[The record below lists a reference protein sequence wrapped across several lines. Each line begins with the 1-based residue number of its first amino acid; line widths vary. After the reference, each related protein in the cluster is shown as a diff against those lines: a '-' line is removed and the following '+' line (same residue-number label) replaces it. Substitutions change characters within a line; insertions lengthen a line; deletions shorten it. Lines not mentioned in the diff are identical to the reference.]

1 MQVKVMPS
9 ALKSH
14 LLRPELTVA
23 PGVFELISAT
33 LADQHAFPALYM
45 SGNGTVASALGLPDV
60 GLATYTE
67 MLSRIEAITSRISTP
82 LIADGDTGYG
92 GLLNVDR
99 TVKGYERAGAAGIQ
113 LEDQV
118 APKKC
123 GFAAVT
129 EVIPQLM
136 MVDKIKVALEARSC
150 EDFLIVARTDARRG
164 YGLTEALDRA
174 LAFEDAGADI
184 IFIEAPESIEEMKTI
199 CKQITQPKLL
209 NMVDGRST
217 KVLSKTQIEDLGYN
231 MAIFP
236 CTGFL
241 AATEAMRRCYATIA
255 NEGSSLNVDTPL
267 CSFDEFVQ
275 LMGFDHARAF
285 DERWND
291 EIQSEST
298 KKT

>member
-1 MQVKVMPS
+1 MPS
-9 ALKSH
+9 ALRDH
-14 LLRPELTVA
+14 LNEPELTVA

-67 MLSRIEAITSRISTP
+67 MLHRVEAITSRITTP

-92 GLLNVDR
+92 GLLNIDR
-99 TVKGYERAGAAGIQ
+99 TVRGYERAGAAGIQ
-113 LEDQV
+113 IEDQQS
-118 APKKC
+118 PKKC

-129 EVIPQLM
+129 EVISLPL
-136 MVDKIKVALEARSC
+136 MVDKIKVALDARKSD
-150 EDFLIVARTDARRG
+150 DFLIVARTDARRG

-174 LAFEDAGADI
+174 LAFEEAGADI
-184 IFIEAPESIEEMKTI
+184 IFVEAPESIDEMKII
-199 CKQITQPKLL
+199 CNQVQQPKLL

-217 KVLSKTQIEDLGYN
+217 PVLPRTQIEDLGYN

-241 AATEAMRRCYATIA
+241 AATEAMRRSYAMIA
-255 NEGSSLNVDTPL
+255 DEGSSINVDAPL
-267 CSFDEFVQ
+267 CPFDEFVKI
-275 LMGFDHARAF
+275 MGFDRAAEF
-285 DERWND
+285 DERWQNKSIG
-291 EIQSEST
+291 ET
-298 KKT
+298 